1 MNKFV
6 TSKRLSGHNSK
17 KKKRKFRKVSKD
29 KKTGVAKKY
38 LSGAKNKASKARE
51 IKSTAKRYKAGLPI
65 DVKKISK
72 SRTAQGKRKKKKS

>member
-1 MNKFV
+1 MRQKV
-6 TSKRLSGHNSK
+6 SKLGYNSK
-17 KKKRKFRKVSKD
+17 KKGRKFRKVSKD

-38 LSGAKNKASKARE
+38 LSGAKNKAAKARE
-51 IKSTAKRYKAGLPI
+51 IKETAKRYKAGLPI